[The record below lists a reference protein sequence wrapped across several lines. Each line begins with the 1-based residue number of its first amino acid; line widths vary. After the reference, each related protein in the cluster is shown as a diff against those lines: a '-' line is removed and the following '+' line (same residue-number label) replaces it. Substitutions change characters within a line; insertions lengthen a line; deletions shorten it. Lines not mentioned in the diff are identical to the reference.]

1 MIQVDTIMQISYK
14 KCLLTIIFLLIT
26 FTTLFAQKTK
36 IPSAEGVVT
45 YSFRSNG
52 KDLKGPSLKL
62 FFKNNIAHL
71 LSGKDPEK
79 KEAQFIDYN
88 NNVTWQILTLKNGSR
103 YSLKTPFSKYEKAS
117 LTGDTASIL
126 GYKCQKAKVIIR
138 SNTIEIWFTDKL
150 PIKGTPSLG
159 IAPGLGLIL
168 KTVRNGNFETYATK
182 VELKKVNDSIAK
194 LPEDMGS
201 IVDEA
206 TYRRKEIDNRFI
218 TVPVFSQQQINFT
231 DSIVNPAENLE
242 NVTYRY
248 AGGTLVLKKIKL
260 PDPAGYSVFADL
272 SEYSNGDAYDRTGS
286 VFVIPTDRQKSFL
299 DGLKNG
305 KNELPVYKDKQ
316 GKEYQG
322 VVETD
327 QYLPPFELMR
337 FFTPFGVRAYNR
349 RSKIQGYDWADS
361 VNYKQEI
368 TDLLPALTGEVWIG
382 VFIGNYDKGGHIVNL
397 NLDYYPKEEKD
408 FSEKKNW
415 IEPVFN
421 TLNIMEMAGQE
432 YATMFDNDSLTVTV
446 NVPEGLRKLTLR
458 YITTG
463 HGGWENGDEFNEK
476 LNEIFMDGKKIFRF
490 IPWRTDC
497 GTYRMYNPSSGN
509 FGNGLSS
516 SDLSRSNWCPGTTT
530 NPVYIPINDLT
541 PGKHT
546 FKVAIPLG
554 KREGTSFSA
563 WNISG
568 CLIGEYK

>member
-1 MIQVDTIMQISYK
+1 M
-14 KCLLTIIFLLIT
+14 
-26 FTTLFAQKTK
+26 LFAQNKK
-36 IPSAEGVVT
+36 LPIANEGVVC

-52 KDLKGPSLKL
+52 KEIKRAGLEL

-71 LSGKDPEK
+71 HSSNEEGK
-79 KEAQFIDYN
+79 KESQFIDYN
-88 NNVTWQILTLKNGSR
+88 ENVTWQILTMKNGSK
-103 YSLKTPFSKYEKAS
+103 YSLKTPFSKYEKPQ
-117 LTGDTASIL
+117 LTGDTDTIL

-138 SNTIEIWFTDKL
+138 SNTIEIWFTDEL
-150 PIKGTPSLG
+150 QVKGTPSLG

-168 KTVRNGNFETYATK
+168 KTIRNGNFETYATK
-182 VELKKVNDSIAK
+182 VELKKVNDSLVK
-194 LPEDMGS
+194 LPGDPGT

-218 TVPVFSQQQINFT
+218 TVPVFLQQQINFN
-231 DSIVNPAENLE
+231 DSIVNPAAGLE

-248 AGGTLVLKKIKL
+248 AGGTLVLKKLKL
-260 PDPAGYSVFADL
+260 PDSENYSVFADL

-286 VFVIPTDRQKSFL
+286 VFVIPVSREKSFL

-305 KNELPVYKDKQ
+305 KNALPIYKDNH

-327 QYLPPFELMR
+327 QYLPPMELMR
-337 FFTPFGVRAYNR
+337 FFTPFGVRAYNE
-349 RSKIQGYDWADS
+349 RSAIQGYHWADS

-382 VFIGNYDKGGHIVNL
+382 VFIGNYDKGGHIINL
-397 NLDYYPKEEKD
+397 NLDYYPKQQRD
-408 FSEKKNW
+408 TVKKKSW
-415 IEPVFN
+415 VEPVFN
-421 TLNIMEMAGQE
+421 TVNLMEMAGQE

-446 NVPEGLRKLTLR
+446 DIPEGLDKLSLR
-458 YITTG
+458 YISTG
-463 HGGWENGDEFNEK
+463 HGGWENGDEFNQK
-476 LNEIFMDGKKIFRF
+476 LNEIFMDGKKIYSF

-509 FGNGLSS
+509 FSNGLSS

-546 FKVAIPLG
+546 FKIAIPLG

-568 CLIGEYK
+568 CLIGEFK

>member
-1 MIQVDTIMQISYK
+1 MIQVDTTMQISYK
-14 KCLLTIIFLLIT
+14 KCVLTINFLLIT

-52 KDLKGPSLKL
+52 KELKGPSLNL

-126 GYKCQKAKVIIR
+126 GYKCQKAKVIVR

-231 DSIVNPAENLE
+231 DSIVNPADNLQ

-248 AGGTLVLKKIKL
+248 AGGTLVLKKLKL
-260 PDPAGYSVFADL
+260 PDSERYSVFADL

-316 GKEYQG
+316 GKQYQG
-322 VVETD
+322 VIETD

-337 FFTPFGVRAYNR
+337 FFTPFGVRAYNQ
-349 RSKIQGYDWADS
+349 RSEIQGYDWADS

-408 FSEKKNW
+408 SSEKKNW

-446 NVPEGLRKLTLR
+446 DVPEGLRKLTLR

-463 HGGWENGDEFNEK
+463 HGGWENGDEFNQK
-476 LNEIFMDGKKIFRF
+476 LNEIFMDGKKIFSF

-546 FKVAIPLG
+546 FKVAISLG